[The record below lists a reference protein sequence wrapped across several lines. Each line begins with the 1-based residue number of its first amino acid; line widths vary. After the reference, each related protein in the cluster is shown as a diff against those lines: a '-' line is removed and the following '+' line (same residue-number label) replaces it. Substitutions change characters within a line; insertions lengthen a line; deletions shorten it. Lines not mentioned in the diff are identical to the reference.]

1 MHALVEILC
10 QIISKI
16 FLLEITF
23 YKRHITR
30 KHSLDKYHT
39 HIFLISCRASS
50 TMVHGAQTCILAC
63 VGDRQRHI
71 LAANDRLSV
80 LTLAIVSKQKTGFLR
95 LKPVHWML
103 PGGEPQKFSTM
114 STGKQE
120 QSEIVSDF
128 KPIYLYTDFQEK

>member
-39 HIFLISCRASS
+39 HMFLISCRASS
-50 TMVHGAQTCILAC
+50 TWYMVL
-63 VGDRQRHI
+63 
-71 LAANDRLSV
+71 RLVSWRV
-80 LTLAIVSKQKTGFLR
+80 LAIDSDIFWRQMIDSLFSLWPQFPKKKTGFLR
-95 LKPVHWML
+95 LKPVHCML